1 MPLVRDLVTGQTVE
15 IISGHDGDH
24 LLLQGG
30 DQKPYYRARNRVEFL
45 EPYPAP
51 GGQIDDRPDLQE
63 PERLT
68 FFDETQRLP
77 QRDNIRFTG
86 AGVTASDDPSTGF
99 TTVDIP
105 GGGGGGGGGGS
116 GDVVGPASSVDGRV
130 ALFSGTTG
138 KLLRQSS
145 AAPVLEGDTRLS
157 NNRAPTAHASN
168 HNSGGADE
176 LTLAQGQVTG
186 LTTALAGKEA
196 LGAAAAAVTAHEAA
210 ADPHPGYL
218 STAEGNAAYAP
229 TAHVGSGGTAHANA
243 VASGAAG
250 FLSGA
255 DKAKL
260 DGVAAG
266 ATANATDAQLRDRS
280 THTGTQAGS
289 TITGAFTAAGLTLS
303 TGRLLGRTSAAA
315 GAAEEIT
322 IGANLTLDAGTLSA
336 TGGGAGGVSDGD
348 KGDITVSASGA
359 TWTIDNG
366 AITLAKQANL
376 AAQTLIGRN
385 TAGSGVP
392 EALTLSQLLDW
403 SSSTQGSIL
412 YRGASGWVALGPGTT
427 GQVLQ
432 SGGPAANVSWA
443 PSGGGGNA
451 LTANPLSQ
459 FAATTSAQFLGVIS
473 DETGTGLVVF
483 NNGPTLIAPVLG
495 TPASGTLTSCTGLP
509 ISTGVSGLGT
519 GIATA
524 LAVNAGSTGAPVLLG
539 GSLGTPSG
547 GTLTNCTGLPT
558 AGVTGLGSLATLS
571 ALGAITSAGAIGST
585 ANLPIITTTGGAL
598 SVGSFGATANTFCQG
613 DDSRLSD
620 ARTPTAHNQAWSTIT
635 STPTTLS
642 GYGIADAQPLDA
654 DLTSI
659 AALTTTTY
667 GRSQLAL
674 ADAAADTAQLNVFSS
689 SLKGLAPS
697 SGGGTAN
704 FLRADGTWAAPAGGG
719 GSDAFR
725 WFGAA

>member
-1 MPLVRDLVTGQTVE
+1 MPLVRDLVTGQIVE
-15 IISGHDGDH
+15 IISGHDDDH

-45 EPYPAP
+45 EPYPVP

-77 QRDNIRFTG
+77 QRGNIRFTG
-86 AGVTASDDPSTGF
+86 AGVTASDDPNAGF

-105 GGGGGGGGGGS
+105 GGGGGGGGGS

-130 ALFSGTTG
+130 AIFSGTTG

-145 AAPVLEGDTRLS
+145 AAPVLEGDTRLT

-196 LGAAAAAVTAHEAA
+196 LGAATTAVTAHEAA

-218 STAEGNAAYAP
+218 TTAEGNAAYAP

-266 ATANATDAQLRDRS
+266 ATANASDAQLRDRS

-289 TITGAFTAAGLTLS
+289 TVTGNFTAAGLTMS
-303 TGRLLGRTSAAA
+303 SARLLGRTTAAA
-315 GAAEEIT
+315 GAAEEIA
-322 IGANLTLDAGTLSA
+322 IGSNLTLSAGTLSA
-336 TGGGAGGVSDGD
+336 TGGGVTDGS

-359 TWTIDNG
+359 TWSINSG
-366 AITLAKQANL
+366 VVTLADLANL
-376 AAQTLIGRN
+376 TTQTLIGRN

-392 EALTLSQLLDW
+392 EAVTLSQLLDW

-432 SGGPAANVSWA
+432 SGGAAADVSWA
-443 PSGGGGNA
+443 ASGGGGNA
-451 LTANPLSQ
+451 QTANPLSQ

-495 TPASGTLTSCTGLP
+495 TPASGTLSNCSGLP
-509 ISTGVSGLGT
+509 AAGVTMATARLLGRTTTAAGAAEEISIGSGLSMSAGVLSATGGGAGITDGDKGDITVSGSGATWTIDGGAVTQANLGDTAVLSLTAGLT
-519 GIATA
+519 GADRVTKIVSLTQAEYNTRAVLADDATTLFVVGDEA
-524 LAVNAGSTGAPVLLG
+524 PSTGA
-539 GSLGTPSG
+539 S
-547 GTLTNCTGLPT
+547 
-558 AGVTGLGSLATLS
+558 
-571 ALGAITSAGAIGST
+571 
-585 ANLPIITTTGGAL
+585 
-598 SVGSFGATANTFCQG
+598 
-613 DDSRLSD
+613 
-620 ARTPTAHNQAWSTIT
+620 
-635 STPTTLS
+635 
-642 GYGIADAQPLDA
+642 
-654 DLTSI
+654 
-659 AALTTTTY
+659 
-667 GRSQLAL
+667 LAL
-674 ADAAADTAQLNVFSS
+674 AA
-689 SLKGLAPS
+689 GLAIAL
-697 SGGGTAN
+697 G
-704 FLRADGTWAAPAGGG
+704 
-719 GSDAFR
+719 
-725 WFGAA
+725 